1 MGSKLDLLHDEG
13 ARIIST
19 RRTKFQRT
27 ATIAMAIAF
36 LTTAMSAQTVPDAAK
51 TAVQASAE
59 ERSGLHDFDF
69 LFGHW
74 KVHNRGLVH
83 PLTGAK
89 EEWVEADGTSVIRPI
104 WGGRANTEEYEAET
118 PTGHADGLTVQTY
131 NPHSH
136 QWSIYWTNSKN
147 GAFSIPSTIG
157 KFKDGRGE
165 FYDQEDYEGQTIF
178 VRYVWT
184 VPSPDAP
191 RWEQAFSVDGGK
203 TWETNRIITYTRI
216 KD

>member
-1 MGSKLDLLHDEG
+1 M
-13 ARIIST
+13 IFT
-19 RRTKFQRT
+19 RCTKFQRS
-27 ATIAMAIAF
+27 AAIVMIIALLPAAVP
-36 LTTAMSAQTVPDAAK
+36 AQTGSNAAN
-51 TAVQASAE
+51 AVSQAPAE
-59 ERSGLHDFDF
+59 ERSGQHDFDF

-74 KVHNRGLVH
+74 KVHNRGLPH
-83 PLTGAK
+83 PLTGLK

-118 PTGHADGLTVQTY
+118 PSGHADGLTVQTY

-157 KFKDGRGE
+157 KFRDGRGE

-178 VRYVWT
+178 VRYLWT
-184 VPSPDAP
+184 VPSADAP
-191 RWEQAFSVDGGK
+191 RWEQAFSTDGGK